1 MSRRPRR
8 SDHFTRWAKQQNYPA
23 RSIFKLKEID
33 EKLGLIRPGDS
44 VLDLGCAPGSWLQYA
59 SQRVGDRGIVVGVD
73 RHGLKIPLPSN
84 ARYLKL
90 DALALTQADLA
101 SAHPGPFDVVL
112 SDMAPHT
119 SGNRFVDQQRSLRLF
134 QRALELARLHL
145 KVGGSFI
152 GKVFQSEDV
161 EPLRDEIRAAFE
173 VVKTVRPQ
181 ATRKQSSEVYIVC
194 QRHLPSPP
202 TGRAPAPHESHE

>member
-1 MSRRPRR
+1 LSRRPRR

-33 EKLGLIRPGDS
+33 EKTGLIRPGDS

-59 SQRVGDRGIVVGVD
+59 SQRVGESGIVVGVD
-73 RHGLKIPLPSN
+73 RHGLKIPLPKN
-84 ARYLKL
+84 ARYLAL
-90 DALALTQADLA
+90 DALALTREDLA
-101 SAHPGPFDVVL
+101 AAYPGHFDVVL

-134 QRALELARLHL
+134 QRALEIAREHL
-145 KVGGSFI
+145 KLGGSFI
-152 GKVFQSEDV
+152 GKIFQSEDV
-161 EPLRDEIRAAFE
+161 DALREEVRASFS

-181 ATRKQSSEVYIVC
+181 ATRKQSYEVYIVC
-194 QRHLPSPP
+194 QRHRRVESTPREPSPL
-202 TGRAPAPHESHE
+202 E

>member
-33 EKLGLIRPGDS
+33 EKLGLLRPGDS

-73 RHGLKIPLPSN
+73 RHGLKIPLPPN
-84 ARYLKL
+84 ARYLNL
-90 DALALTQADLA
+90 DALALTHTDLA

-134 QRALELARLHL
+134 QRALELARQHL
-145 KVGGSFI
+145 KLGGSFI
-152 GKVFQSEDV
+152 GKIFQSEDV
-161 EPLRDEIRAAFE
+161 EALRAEVRSIFE

-181 ATRKQSSEVYIVC
+181 ATRKQSYEVYLVC
-194 QRHLPSPP
+194 QRH
-202 TGRAPAPHESHE
+202 RPAPPAAPDPTPAA